1 MKYIKRD
8 RYLQKLIPFIN
19 KQIIKVIVGQR
30 RVGKSC
36 FLKQVAD
43 FILSE
48 NASANII
55 FIDKE
60 LYDFHFIN
68 TAEDLIN
75 YVNKQS
81 SARNNILIIDEV
93 QEIKEYERAIRH
105 FFSKDYD
112 IYLSGSNSELLSGDL
127 ATMLSGRY
135 IQIMIHPL
143 TYLEFCAFHTLENNK
158 KALDLYFH
166 YGGMPYLRNLTLKD
180 EIVFT
185 YLKNLYQT
193 ILLKDVVS
201 RYRIKNVDLLE
212 RLVLFLAD
220 NTGSIV
226 SAKKI
231 NDFLKSQRVNISNS
245 VVINYLNF
253 MDSAFFI
260 NKTRRYDLRG
270 KRFLEIGEKYYFSD
284 TGIRNALVGYRPH
297 DINKVLENVVYAHL
311 RANDYDV
318 TVAKLYDYEIDFIAK
333 KNQDIIY
340 IQVAYMLLNETTINR
355 EFGNLQ
361 KIKDNYPKFVITM
374 DEQQFDAYNGI
385 THYHIRDFLSRSTY

>member
-1 MKYIKRD
+1 MEIINRD
-8 RYLQKLIPFIN
+8 RYLQKIIPFID

-36 FLKQVAD
+36 FLKQVSG
-43 FILSE
+43 FIHSQ
-48 NASANII
+48 NPDANII

-60 LYDFHFIN
+60 LYDYHFIN
-68 TAEDLIN
+68 TADDLIR
-75 YVNKQS
+75 YVQEQSNNK
-81 SARNNILIIDEV
+81 NNILFIDEV
-93 QEIKEYERAIRH
+93 QEIKAYERAVRH
-105 FFSKDYD
+105 FFSKGYD
-112 IYLSGSNSELLSGDL
+112 IYLSGSNSEILSGDL

-135 IQIMIHPL
+135 IQIRIHPL
-143 TYLEFCAFHTLENNK
+143 TYSEFCVFHKLENK
-158 KALDLYFH
+158 KKTLDLYFR
-166 YGGMPYLRNLTLKD
+166 YGGMPYLKNLPLND
-180 EIVFT
+180 ETGFT
-185 YLKNLYQT
+185 YLTNLYQT

-201 RYRIKNVDLLE
+201 RYRIKHVDLLE

-231 NDFLKSQRVNISNS
+231 NDFLKSQRIKISNS

-253 MDSAFFI
+253 LDNAYFI

-284 TGIRNALVGYRPH
+284 TGIRNALIGYRPD
-297 DINKVLENVVYAHL
+297 DINKILENVVYTHL
-311 RANDYDV
+311 SANDYQV
-318 TVAKLYDYEIDFIAK
+318 EVAKLYDYEIDFIAR

-340 IQVAYMLLNETTINR
+340 IQVAYLLPDEPTVKR

-361 KIKDNYPKFVITM
+361 KIKDNYPKFVVTM
-374 DEQQFDAYNGI
+374 DDQRFDTYDGI
-385 THYHIRDFLSRSTY
+385 MHYHIRDFLSKTTY